1 MEFNNKN
8 DDITFSASTSEHMDT
23 TAAVRT

>member
-1 MEFNNKN
+1 MT
-8 DDITFSASTSEHMDT
+8 ITFSASTSEHMDT